1 MEVAFERGYLIV
13 ASISETVD
21 FLACARS
28 LAKSLRW
35 HMPDCK
41 ICLVTNGEETDP
53 VFDIVKPFP
62 FPTIGGWNDDWQIIS
77 ATPFRETIKLEA
89 DMLITSNID
98 HWWEWFEHR
107 DVVVSTGIRNYQNE
121 LSPTRAYRGLFDDND
136 LPDVYNS
143 ITYWR
148 KSQAAYEFFGLVKQF
163 FENWTDVRKSL
174 KFCDTLPANT
184 DMIYAMAAKFMGVER
199 VTMPVNTGPNM
210 IHMKG
215 AVNWSKSDAHPWTDE
230 FVWEFD
236 QGRIRINTIEQLWP
250 FHYHHKDFAKEAEK
264 HYDKLLGRY

>member
-1 MEVAFERGYLIV
+1 MTVVYERGYLIV
-13 ASISETVD
+13 ASISDAND
-21 FLACARS
+21 FLACARA

-41 ICLVTNGEETDP
+41 ICLVTNGEESDP

-62 FPTIGGWNDDWQIIS
+62 YPVQGGWYDDWQVFE

-98 HWWEWFEHR
+98 HWWNWFEHR
-107 DVVVSTGIRNYQNE
+107 DVVVSTGIRNYQNQ
-121 LSPTRAYRGLFDDND
+121 LSESRAYRALFDEND

-148 KSQAAYEFFGLVKQF
+148 KSNPAYGFFGLVKQF
-163 FENWTDVRKSL
+163 FENWTEVRKTL
-174 KFCDTLPANT
+174 KYCDSVPANT
-184 DMIYAMAAKFMGVER
+184 DMIYAMAAKYMGVEQ
-199 VTMPVNTGPNM
+199 VTLPGNWPNM

-215 AVNWSKSDAHPWTDE
+215 AVNWLRNDTYPWTDE

-236 QGRIRINTIEQLWP
+236 QGRIRINTVEQQWP
-250 FHYHHKDFAKEAEK
+250 FHYHHKTFAHEAEK
-264 HYDKLLGRY
+264 HYDKLLGSN